1 MSSLMK
7 DAVLFVFES
16 FVPDVYS
23 VSHEALRKYLMS
35 E

>member
-1 MSSLMK
+1 MK

-16 FVPDVYS
+16 FVPGVYS
-23 VSHEALRKYLMS
+23 VSHQALHKYFMS